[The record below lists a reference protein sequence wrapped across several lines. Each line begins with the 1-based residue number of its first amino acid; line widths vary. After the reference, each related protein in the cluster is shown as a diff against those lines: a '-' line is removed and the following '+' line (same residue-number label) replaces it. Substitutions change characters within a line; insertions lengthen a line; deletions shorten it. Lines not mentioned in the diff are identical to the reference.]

1 QDPSSNLVHDAT
13 TLTEAREWE
22 RAPLAAGMLER
33 VEHPGHLD
41 ELDGALE
48 VASEP
53 ELLEMGDVSQIP
65 QDRAHQRIVLA
76 PQILIAQRGDQE
88 HGPRSGLEQL
98 PGDSLRVDA
107 RGGRDSRHG
116 SFLTRSCLA

>member
-1 QDPSSNLVHDAT
+1 
-13 TLTEAREWE
+13 
-22 RAPLAAGMLER
+22 MLER

-76 PQILIAQRGDQE
+76 PQILIA
-88 HGPRSGLEQL
+88 
-98 PGDSLRVDA
+98 
-107 RGGRDSRHG
+107 
-116 SFLTRSCLA
+116 